1 VTAAVSPVLV
11 HSSAGAGE
19 GESQRGQGW
28 QRERVRACKNR
39 KGEGGTAEGGEDGDR
54 ERHART
60 HEGGEKG
67 KIGEEC
73 HDRITAVRRER

>member
-1 VTAAVSPVLV
+1 
-11 HSSAGAGE
+11 
-19 GESQRGQGW
+19 
-28 QRERVRACKNR
+28 VRACKNR